1 MHTANS
7 DNSSPQQLAE
17 LGEGNELGESLKA
30 SVNAAKN
37 TEINSIES
45 SKLGQREAWIKYS
58 IEWRDLRDEFKSRH
72 EVTEHDFDMS
82 NLGRGSSLPA
92 FERVAV
98 YRVKSSPE
106 TVSSSH
112 SGERGQDEARPIP
125 GWLPSYY
132 IRIYSVAIINAL
144 RSVVQYYPG
153 QDLSG
158 DFIQIEWPYPIL
170 VHHYSQLR
178 SFREAVAK
186 KEPHKLCIRERD
198 VDKHLELL
206 FEFLDR
212 GVMKSVK
219 EEQERNCRGCFT
231 FDYLWVTMEPGKT
244 IFYATTEGEEGDF
257 QPGVIHSV
265 SGGIFGES
273 REEWRV
279 RLWSMEYNGLYL
291 GRVTKNLNQPVFDG
305 ESTTSMNALIDIND
319 EYLANANKDEKLRTA
334 VEQGKSYWNL
344 VRKQCRYHQGTTA
357 EFPTSEVSKRIQTS
371 PIPS

>member
-7 DNSSPQQLAE
+7 DYSSPQQLAE
-17 LGEGNELGESLKA
+17 LGDGNESGESLKA
-30 SVNAAKN
+30 SVNATKN
-37 TEINSIES
+37 TEIDSTES
-45 SKLGQREAWIKYS
+45 SKLGQSEAWIRYS
-58 IEWRDLRDEFKSRH
+58 IEWRDLDNEFKSRH

-106 TVSSSH
+106 MSSSH

-144 RSVVQYYPG
+144 RSVVQYYPD

-170 VHHYSQLR
+170 VHHYSQLW

-186 KEPHKLCIRERD
+186 KEPHKLCVRERD

-206 FEFLDR
+206 FGFLDTE
-212 GVMKSVK
+212 VMESVK
-219 EEQERNCRGCFT
+219 AEQERNSRGCFT
-231 FDYLWVTMEPGKT
+231 FDYLWVALKPGKT
-244 IFYATTEGEEGDF
+244 IFYNTRAGGEGVF
-257 QPGVIHSV
+257 HPGVIHSV
-265 SGGIFGES
+265 SGGIFGQS
-273 REEWRV
+273 REQWRV
-279 RLWSMEYNGLYL
+279 RLWSMVYDGLYL
-291 GRVTKNLNQPVFDG
+291 GRVTKFCNWSKFDG
-305 ESTTSMNALIDIND
+305 ESTTFKNTVIFIND
-319 EYLANANKDEKLRTA
+319 EDLADANKDERLRTA

-344 VRKQCRYHQGTTA
+344 VRKQCRYHQGTT
-357 EFPTSEVSKRIQTS
+357 EGFPTSEVSKKI
-371 PIPS
+371 

>member
-17 LGEGNELGESLKA
+17 LGEGNESGESLKA
-30 SVNAAKN
+30 SVNATKN
-37 TEINSIES
+37 TEINSTES
-45 SKLGQREAWIKYS
+45 SKLDQSEAWIKYS

-82 NLGRGSSLPA
+82 NLGRGICLPA

-98 YRVKSSPE
+98 YRVKSSPK

-153 QDLSG
+153 QDLRG
-158 DFIQIEWPYPIL
+158 DFIQIEWPYPVL
-170 VHHYSQLR
+170 VHHYSQLW

-198 VDKHLELL
+198 VEKHLELL
-206 FEFLDR
+206 FGFLDTEVME
-212 GVMKSVK
+212 GVKA
-219 EEQERNCRGCFT
+219 EQERNSRGYFT
-231 FDYLWVTMEPGKT
+231 FDYLWVALEPGKS
-244 IFYATTEGEEGDF
+244 IFYTTRESEEGLF

-265 SGGIFGES
+265 SGGIFGQS
-273 REEWRV
+273 RGHWTI
-279 RLWSMEYNGLYL
+279 RLWSMEYDGLYL
-291 GRVTKNLNQPVFDG
+291 GRVTVFYIWDKFDG
-305 ESTTSMNALIDIND
+305 ESPEFKNKVIFIND
-319 EYLANANKDEKLRTA
+319 EDLADANKDERLRTA

-344 VRKQCRYHQGTTA
+344 VSKQCRYHQGTTA
-357 EFPTSEVSKRIQTS
+357 EFPTNEVSKKI
-371 PIPS
+371 

>member
-1 MHTANS
+1 MHTVNS

-17 LGEGNELGESLKA
+17 FGEGNESGESLKA
-30 SVNAAKN
+30 SVNATKN
-37 TEINSIES
+37 TEINSTES
-45 SKLGQREAWIKYS
+45 SKLGQSEAWIRYC
-58 IEWRDLRDEFKSRH
+58 IEWRDLNDEFKSRH

-98 YRVKSSPE
+98 YRIKSSPK
-106 TVSSSH
+106 TVSSSQ
-112 SGERGQDEARPIP
+112 SGERDEDEARPIP

-158 DFIQIEWPYPIL
+158 NFIQIEWPYPIL

-178 SFREAVAK
+178 SFREAVAT
-186 KEPHKLCIRERD
+186 KEPHKLCVRERN

-206 FEFLDR
+206 FDFLDKE
-212 GVMKSVK
+212 VMESVK
-219 EEQERNCRGCFT
+219 NEQERNSKGRST
-231 FDYLWVTMEPGKT
+231 FDYLWVAMEPGKT
-244 IFYATTEGEEGDF
+244 IFYSTREGEEEVF
-257 QPGVIHSV
+257 HPGVIHSV
-265 SGGIFGES
+265 SGGIFGQS
-273 REEWRV
+273 REEWMV
-279 RLWSMEYNGLYL
+279 KLWSMEYNGLYL
-291 GRVTKNLNQPVFDG
+291 GRVITSRDWSKFDG
-305 ESTTSMNALIDIND
+305 ETTNWENGVIFIND
-319 EYLANANKDEKLRTA
+319 EDLADANKDERLRTA

-344 VRKQCRYHQGTTA
+344 VSKQCRYHQGTTA
-357 EFPTSEVSKRIQTS
+357 EFPMNEASKKIYTS

>member
-17 LGEGNELGESLKA
+17 LGEGNESGEFPNA
-30 SVNAAKN
+30 SVNATKN
-37 TEINSIES
+37 TEINSTES
-45 SKLGQREAWIKYS
+45 SKLGQSEAWIRYC
-58 IEWRDLRDEFKSRH
+58 IEWRDLDDEFKSRR
-72 EVTEHDFDMS
+72 EVTEHDFDVL

-98 YRVKSSPE
+98 YRIKSSPK
-106 TVSSSH
+106 TVSSSQ
-112 SGERGQDEARPIP
+112 SGERDEVEARPIP

-186 KEPHKLCIRERD
+186 KEPHKLCVRERD

-206 FEFLDR
+206 FGFLDR
-212 GVMKSVK
+212 EVMKSVK
-219 EEQERNCRGCFT
+219 DEQERNSRGCFT
-231 FDYLWVTMEPGKT
+231 FDYEWVALEPGKT
-244 IFYATTEGEEGDF
+244 IFYSTREGEEGVF
-257 QPGVIHSV
+257 HPGVIHSV
-265 SGGIFGES
+265 SGGIFGQS
-273 REEWRV
+273 REAWMV
-279 RLWSMEYNGLYL
+279 KLWSMEYDGLYL
-291 GRVTKNLNQPVFDG
+291 GRVVTFCTWNTFDG
-305 ESTTSMNALIDIND
+305 ESTTFGNHVIFIND
-319 EYLANANKDEKLRTA
+319 EALADANKDERVRTA
-334 VEQGKSYWNL
+334 VEFGKSYWNL
-344 VRKQCRYHQGTTA
+344 VSKQCRYHQGTTA
-357 EFPTSEVSKRIQTS
+357 EFPMNEASKKI
-371 PIPS
+371 